1 MLLIYV
7 ILLFFAFTAI
17 SEVKECIRK
26 AAKKREREEEREIIR
41 KIKADHMKGKSKD
54 DLDTEF
60 GKKYNIVIGGWQ
72 INENNRVQW
81 SADRTGF

>member
-17 SEVKECIRK
+17 SEVKECRRK

-41 KIKADHMKGKSKD
+41 KIKAKDKAMKD
-54 DLDTEF
+54 F
-60 GKKYNIVIGGWQ
+60 KKYNIVIGG
-72 INENNRVQW
+72 
-81 SADRTGF
+81 